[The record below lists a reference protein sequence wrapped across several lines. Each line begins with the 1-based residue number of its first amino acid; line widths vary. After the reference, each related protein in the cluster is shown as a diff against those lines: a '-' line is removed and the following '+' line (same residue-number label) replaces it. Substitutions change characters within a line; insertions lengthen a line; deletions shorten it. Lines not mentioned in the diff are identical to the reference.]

1 MHKEALVWSENPRH
15 FNDQREHYQS
25 NLVNTV
31 SETNTKTAAVL
42 KSNVYSHA
50 RAPDQKHGRQD
61 ASRHR

>member
-31 SETNTKTAAVL
+31 SEPNTKTAAVL
-42 KSNVYSHA
+42 KSNVYS
-50 RAPDQKHGRQD
+50 
-61 ASRHR
+61 SVL